1 MMSNQKMSNFV
12 SFLLFGFTLIT
23 FESYSNSLVFSDK
36 TKWIWIW
43 KFWKWMGHLNMSCQR
58 VSDLVEGL
66 LFHLNLAMALEIQVL
81 NFIEIVMGLLSD

>member
-1 MMSNQKMSNFV
+1 MSNFV

-23 FESYSNSLVFSDK
+23 FESYSNSLIFSDK

-58 VSDLVEGL
+58 VSDLVED
-66 LFHLNLAMALEIQVL
+66 LAMAWEMQVL
-81 NFIEIVMGLLSD
+81 NFIEIVMSLLSD